1 MERHRVFN
9 KALIVIRP
17 VRLAP
22 GVQVYLWPLLAA
34 LAVTL
39 FPFDWLEEVWPAY
52 GRVFDVVF
60 ATALSHE
67 IGHTTIF
74 LLAGLFVLLSI
85 PLLQRRPL
93 LYVGLMLAVAVG
105 QEALQALSKW
115 ELPTIWDGR
124 DLFFDL
130 TGSVLAFLLL
140 WGARRLRA
148 RKQAIVQQG

>member
-1 MERHRVFN
+1 MDRNRALN
-9 KALIVIRP
+9 KALIVVRP
-17 VRLAP
+17 VRLLP
-22 GVQVYLWPLLAA
+22 GVYLYLWPLLAA

-60 ATALSHE
+60 ATVLAHE
-67 IGHTTIF
+67 IGHATIF
-74 LLAGLFVLLSI
+74 FLAGVFVLLSI

-93 LYVGLMLAVAVG
+93 LYFTVMLAVALG

-130 TGSVLAFLLL
+130 TGFMLAFLLL
-140 WGARRLRA
+140 WGLRRLHA
-148 RKQAIVQQG
+148 RKQAIA